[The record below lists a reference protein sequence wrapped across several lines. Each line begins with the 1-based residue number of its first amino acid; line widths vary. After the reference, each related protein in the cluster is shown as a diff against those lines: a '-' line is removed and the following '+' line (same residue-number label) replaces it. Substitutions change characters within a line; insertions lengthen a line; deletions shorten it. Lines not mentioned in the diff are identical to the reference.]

1 MNIPVPIQKAIDI
14 IENNGYE
21 AYLVGGCVR
30 DMLMGKVPHDYDIT
44 TNALP
49 LDVKDMFPG
58 YTVVE
63 TGLKHGTVTVVIDKE
78 NIEITTYRID
88 GEYADNRRPQQV
100 SFTTSVADD
109 LSRRDFTVNAMAY
122 SPVRGFVDLF
132 GGQDDIKS
140 GVIKCVGNPDLRF
153 NEDGLRIMRALR
165 FAAVLGFK
173 IEKETSDSIHRNKH
187 LLENISA
194 ERIYSE
200 FSRLVCGKNSGGI
213 IREYVDVIGVFL
225 PEITAMVGC
234 EQNTKYHCYDVFE
247 HTMHA
252 FEATPFKLE
261 PRLGALFHDV
271 GKPACKTTDENGI
284 DHFKGHAEKGEEMAR
299 DIFNRL
305 KTDNRIKDYISTLVR
320 VHDHDLT
327 TDVTAIRKR
336 LSKYGYDFLCD
347 LLAVQIGDSIAH
359 ADGYHEV
366 ADDAENI
373 KKALDE
379 VYEQEGIITL
389 KDLKINGTDL
399 INMGITDGKTIGEIL
414 KSLLHKVLDG
424 EIENDKEI
432 LKEITKRL

>member
-1 MNIPVPIQKAIDI
+1 MNIPLPVQKAINI

-30 DMLMGKVPHDYDIT
+30 DMLMGKTPHDYDIT

-49 LDVKDMFPG
+49 LMVKDMFPG

-122 SPVRGFVDLF
+122 SPTRGYVDLF
-132 GGQDDIKS
+132 GGQDDINRK
-140 GVIKCVGNPDLRF
+140 VIKCVGNPDLRF

-165 FAAVLGFK
+165 FAAVLGFE
-173 IEKETSDSIHRNKH
+173 IDEETSDSIHRNKH

-200 FSRLVCGKNSGGI
+200 FSRLVCGKKSVDI

-225 PEITAMVGC
+225 PEVAGMVGC
-234 EQNTKYHCYDVFE
+234 GQNTKYHCYDVFE
-247 HTMHA
+247 HTLHA
-252 FEATPFKLE
+252 FEATPPKLE
-261 PRLGALFHDV
+261 PRLGALFHDL
-271 GKPACKTTDENGI
+271 GKPPCKTTDEDGI
-284 DHFKGHAEKGEEMAR
+284 DHFKGHAAKSEEMAR
-299 DIFNRL
+299 EIFNRL
-305 KTDNRIKDYISTLVR
+305 KTDNYIKNYVCDLVR
-320 VHDHDLT
+320 IHDHDLT
-327 TDVTAIRKR
+327 TDPKNIRKR

-347 LLAVQIGDSIAH
+347 LLSVQTGDSIAH
-359 ADGYHEV
+359 AEEYRTFAQN
-366 ADDAENI
+366 ADAI
-373 KKALDE
+373 KKAIDQ
-379 VYEQEGIITL
+379 VYEQEGRITL
-389 KDLKINGTDL
+389 KDLKINGNDL
-399 INMGITDGKTIGEIL
+399 IAMGITDGKTIGEIL
-414 KSLLHKVLDG
+414 KTLLQKVLDG
-424 EIENDKEI
+424 EIENDEQI
-432 LKEITKRL
+432 LKEKAKRL